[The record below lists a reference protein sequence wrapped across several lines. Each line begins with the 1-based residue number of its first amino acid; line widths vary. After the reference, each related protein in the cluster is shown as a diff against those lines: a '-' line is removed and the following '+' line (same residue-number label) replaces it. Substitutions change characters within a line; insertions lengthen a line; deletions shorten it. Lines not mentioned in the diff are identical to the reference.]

1 MTTAVANG
9 GHRDTDVIV
18 VGSGVA
24 GGLVAAELAR
34 AGARVTVLEAGDRVD
49 RKEAVTRFRGSWRQ
63 DLASPF
69 VTPAHAPVPDGETP
83 DGYLEQLGPVPYRA
97 LYVRA
102 VGGTT
107 WHWTGMTPR
116 FLPQDFELRSRYRVG
131 RDWPFGYGVLE
142 PYYAR
147 AEVELGVSGD
157 SDDDHGSPRSTRYPM
172 AALPMPYGDQVCLR
186 RLAPHGIAV
195 KVMPAARNSA
205 PYAGR
210 PACCGSGSCSPICPV
225 GASYSADVHAA
236 RAEKAGAQL
245 ITGAVAHALDASAD
259 GSIQAVRWKDAG
271 GREHRVAG
279 RIVVLACNG
288 IETPRLMLMSR
299 SERTPQ
305 GIGNATHQVGRYLM
319 DHPTLTMS
327 YRTPEPMYR
336 GRGPQIVST
345 INTHRDGPF
354 RAQRAAVKYVLS
366 NALDPVG
373 ASVEILESQRD
384 WSGIRHALRG
394 AATFGGEIVAEFEQ
408 LPDRD
413 NRVMLSASRRDP
425 LGLPVP
431 AIRYAY
437 DAYTREGLRASSAF
451 LKRMIVLM
459 GGQITEGRSI
469 GDQGSQHLMGTTL
482 MGMDPRDSVVDANCR
497 VHQHSNLYIAGSSVF
512 PSSGTANPTLTIAA
526 LSLRLADRL
535 KTVLAQR
542 GVR

>member
-1 MTTAVANG
+1 MSTAAANG
-9 GHRDTDVIV
+9 GSRDTDVIV

-24 GGLVAAELAR
+24 GALVAAELAR

-49 RKEAVTRFRGSWRQ
+49 REEAVARFRGSWRQ

-97 LYVRA
+97 FYVRA

-107 WHWTGMTPR
+107 WHWTGITPR

-147 AEVELGVSGD
+147 AEAELGVSGD
-157 SDDDHGSPRSTRYPM
+157 SNDDHGSPRSTRYPM
-172 AALPMPYGDQVCLR
+172 PALPMPYGDQVCRR
-186 RLAPHGIAV
+186 RLAPHGVAV

-205 PYAGR
+205 AYAGR
-210 PACCGSGSCSPICPV
+210 PACCGAGSCSPICPV

-236 RAEKAGAQL
+236 RAEKAGARL
-245 ITGAVAHALDASAD
+245 ITGAVVHALDVSAD
-259 GSIQAVRWKDAG
+259 GSVRAVRWKDAG
-271 GREHRVAG
+271 SGEHRVAA

-299 SERTPQ
+299 SERTPL
-305 GIGNATHQVGRYLM
+305 GIGNATGQVGRYLM
-319 DHPTLTMS
+319 DHPTLVIG
-327 YRTPEPMYR
+327 YRLTEPMYR

-345 INTHRDGPF
+345 IDTHRDGPF
-354 RAQRAAVKYVLS
+354 REQRAAVKYNLS
-366 NALDPVG
+366 NALNPIG
-373 ASVEILESQRD
+373 ISVEALESERN

-394 AATFGGEIVAEFEQ
+394 AAVFGGEIVAEFEQ
-408 LPDRD
+408 LPDPA
-413 NRVMLSASRRDP
+413 NQVMLSATRKDP

-431 AIRYAY
+431 AIRYGY
-437 DAYTREGLRASSAF
+437 DAYTQEGLRASGAF
-451 LKRMIVLM
+451 LKRVIGLM
-459 GGQITEGRSI
+459 GGRIIEGHSI
-469 GDQGSQHLMGTTL
+469 GHQGSQHLMGTTL
-482 MGMDPRDSVVDANCR
+482 MGTDPRVSVVNADCR

-535 KTVLAQR
+535 KTVLAQQ